1 MSSILTP
8 SQCSKMLKENFSMPV
23 HQSPSRNSWVKS
35 FISRILLR
43 YINEILTLCYIMVI
57 GPDRMFV
64 RWMQERRP
72 SPANVRGGWMQIHL
86 GRWRW
91 ALQSN
96 STAQS
101 TLWPEDFH
109 LQQLCNFFLTSC
121 FLFFVIYDNQDTI
134 FIFQLLCTS
143 IIKWCLIVDH
153 HESRLRESLVCY
165 GNVTFIVWLYSFV
178 IYRSLSRPE

>member
-1 MSSILTP
+1 
-8 SQCSKMLKENFSMPV
+8 MLKENFSNPV
-23 HQSPSRNSWVKS
+23 HQSPLRNIWTKS
-35 FISRILLR
+35 KISRILSR
-43 YINEILTLCYIMVI
+43 YINETLSLCYIMVI
-57 GPDRMFV
+57 GPDRMSV

-72 SPANVRGGWMQIHL
+72 SSANVRGGWMQIHL

-101 TLWPEDFH
+101 TLWPEDLH

-121 FLFFVIYDNQDTI
+121 FLFLVIYNNQDTI
-134 FIFQLLCTS
+134 FNFQLLCTS
-143 IIKWCLIVDH
+143 NMLWCIIVDD
-153 HESRLRESLVCY
+153 HESGRRQSLVCY

-178 IYRSLSRPE
+178 IYRSLLGPES